1 MGHADHRDDAGG
13 GAGAA
18 GQPLDLTQVVH
29 AHLHHGVPGVVIQA
43 EQGVGHT
50 DVVVLVALGLEGFAK
65 GGEDGVAE
73 LFGGGLAHTAGN
85 ADHLGAEQHAVVGG
99 HADHGA
105 GAVRHDDSAVLG
117 HAVHGMVG
125 DDISG
130 AVPVSTGGEGM
141 AVDALTGEADEHAA
155 GLDLAAVGNNS
166 VDVRRLGQS
175 QASQQFVGR
184 NGLHGIASLFYGYEG
199 CVVVIALVFP
209 RRAFLPPGFLPP
221 EFRQYPRCR
230 PIPSSGSRWCR
241 RRRWSLRLCF
251 GILPG
256 RSCRPR
262 TGR

>member
-1 MGHADHRDDAGG
+1 VGHADHRDDAGG

-73 LFGGGLAHTAGN
+73 FFGGGLAHTAGN

-117 HAVHGMVG
+117 HAVHGVVG
-125 DDISG
+125 DDIGG

-184 NGLHGIASLFYGYEG
+184 NGLHGIASLFYGYASSMSG
-199 CVVVIALVFP
+199 GKPPRGGLWAVYCSVFSSTASSVVSSTWVSVVSVVSAVS
-209 RRAFLPPGFLPP
+209 LPSDSIVRVTMVP
-221 EFRQYPRCR
+221 
-230 PIPSSGSRWCR
+230 
-241 RRRWSLRLCF
+241 
-251 GILPG
+251 
-256 RSCRPR
+256 
-262 TGR
+262 